1 MKNRTMQKNIS
12 KTSKL
17 TNL

>member
-1 MKNRTMQKNIS
+1 VSVNQRIS

-17 TNL
+17 KKH